1 MPLDNKIKSE
11 QGMSAG
17 TTKDMDVRILV
28 QKFGGT
34 SVRDLAC
41 MKQVMQKVKKELAE
55 GYKLVVVI
63 SARAGETNR
72 LLALAAEWS
81 ESPDWAECDSLVST
95 GEQVSTALFAMLL
108 KDNGIR
114 ARSVLGFQVPITT
127 NEEYGKARIASIDKT
142 RIIEMLQ
149 HHDVLVVAGFQGLS
163 STGRIS
169 TLGRGGSDTSAVA
182 VAAALEASRCDIY
195 TDVDGVYTTDPNI
208 ASNARK
214 LDRIT
219 YDEMLEMASMGAKV
233 LEIRSVEFAKKY
245 KVPVHVRSTFSDAPG
260 TMLIQEDKEMEHVLV
275 SGIALDRDQARITLR
290 HCPDRPGI
298 SASIF
303 GPLAEANVTVDMIVQ
318 NPSRDGVTDMTFTV
332 ARKELK
338 KALGIVENTKLG
350 DMNGMEVLH
359 DANVCKVSVI
369 GVGMRN
375 HAGVA
380 AKAFRALSSE
390 NINILMIG
398 TSEIKISCVIEEKY
412 AELAV
417 RTLHDAFGLGE
428 TQEN

>member
-1 MPLDNKIKSE
+1 
-11 QGMSAG
+11 
-17 TTKDMDVRILV
+17 VRILV
-28 QKFGGT
+28 QKFGGS
-34 SVRDLAC
+34 SVKDLAC
-41 MKQVMQKVKKELAE
+41 MKQVVEKVNKGLGE
-55 GYKLVVVI
+55 GFKMLVVL

-72 LLALAAEWS
+72 LLALCNEWS
-81 ESPDWAECDSLVST
+81 PNPDAAECDALVST

-108 KDNGIR
+108 KDKGIR
-114 ARSVLGFQVPITT
+114 ARSVLSFQVPICT
-127 NEEYGKARIASIDKT
+127 NDEYGKARIASVDKT
-142 RIIEMLQ
+142 RLEEMLAEY
-149 HHDVLVVAGFQGLS
+149 DVLVIAGFQGLTS
-163 STGRIS
+163 SGRIS

-182 VAAALEASRCDIY
+182 IAAAVGASRCDIY
-195 TDVDGVYTTDPNI
+195 TDVEGVFTTDPNI

-219 YDEMLEMASMGAKV
+219 YDEMLEMASMGSKV

-260 TMLIQEDKEMEHVLV
+260 TLLIQNEDIEMEHVLV

-290 HCPDRPGI
+290 NCPDRPGV
-298 SASIF
+298 SARIF
-303 GPLAEANVTVDMIVQ
+303 GPLSEANVTVDMIVQ

-338 KALGIVENTKLG
+338 KALSIVEGTRL
-350 DMNGMEVLH
+350 NGMGGMEAMH
-359 DANVCKVSVI
+359 DTNVCKVSVI

-380 AKAFRALSSE
+380 AKAFDVLARE
-390 NINILMIG
+390 NINILLIS
-398 TSEIKISCVIEEKY
+398 TSEIKISCLIEEKY

-417 RTLHDAFGLGE
+417 RTLHDAFNLGE
-428 TQEN
+428 EPS